1 MRRLVF
7 PASIAAA
14 LAAFAAEAGT
24 NPAGRPTGHDRA
36 ITRMSPQGLANGQG
50 VLRANPATRTRNPN
64 AATPAVPAT
73 PHPGTG
79 QPATP
84 ATPAKPADKPP
95 KPPRDPGE

>member
-1 MRRLVF
+1 MQRLVF
-7 PASIAAA
+7 PAFLAAT

-24 NPAGRPTGHDRA
+24 NPAGRATGHDRA

-50 VLRANPATRTRNPN
+50 ILRANPATRTRNPN
-64 AATPAVPAT
+64 AATPAIPAT

-79 QPATP
+79 QP